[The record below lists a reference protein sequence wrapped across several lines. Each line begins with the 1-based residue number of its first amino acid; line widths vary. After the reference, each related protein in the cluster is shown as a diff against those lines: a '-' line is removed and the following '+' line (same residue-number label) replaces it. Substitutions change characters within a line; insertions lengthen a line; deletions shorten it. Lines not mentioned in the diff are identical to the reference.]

1 VHWTDYLAMQNGQ
14 DLLSDA
20 PLVGVVVAQGDIVPG
35 EQAQGMVGATTTAHL
50 LRQAREDEQIHAVVL
65 RVDSPGGDAYASE
78 VIRREVEGLQ
88 QAGKPVVVSMGD
100 VAASGGYW
108 ISMDA
113 SEIWAQPTTI
123 TGSIGIYGL
132 FVTIPQTLEK
142 LGIHVDG
149 VGTTPIA
156 GAFDIRR
163 PLDPRVE
170 SVWASVTEKGYRNF
184 IGKVAAARGKTPEQ
198 IDAIAQ
204 GRVWSGAQAKQ
215 RGLVD
220 KLGGLEDA
228 ITSAAA
234 RADIAG
240 NYRTRYVERE
250 LSGWE
255 RIALSFSNSAS
266 ARAMT
271 KWSGIDALLP
281 NLPAVAELRSAV
293 DLLNTLA
300 GNRFGVVAH
309 CFCGLS
315 QH

>member
-1 VHWTDYLAMQNGQ
+1 M
-14 DLLSDA
+14 
-20 PLVGVVVAQGDIVPG
+20 
-35 EQAQGMVGATTTAHL
+35 
-50 LRQAREDEQIHAVVL
+50 RQAREDEQIHAVVL